1 MPGLGPG
8 PLAQPAV
15 PSITTMHTGGAVY
28 AYAGL
33 RPLGVTYPHVCV
45 HVDETA
51 DPDRRAAS
59 SDTYTGIGHRTPL
72 IGWNPVSCV
81 FVGPSVV
88 QSDESAPECA

>member
-1 MPGLGPG
+1 MPGPG
-8 PLAQPAV
+8 LSPLVQPAV

-28 AYAGL
+28 AYAEL

-59 SDTYTGIGHRTPL
+59 SDTYTGIGHR
-72 IGWNPVSCV
+72 S
-81 FVGPSVV
+81 
-88 QSDESAPECA
+88 SDPPDS

>member
-1 MPGLGPG
+1 MPGPG
-8 PLAQPAV
+8 LSPLVQPAV

-28 AYAGL
+28 AYAEL

-59 SDTYTGIGHRTPL
+59 SDTYI
-72 IGWNPVSCV
+72 
-81 FVGPSVV
+81 
-88 QSDESAPECA
+88 